1 MINKEYIFKKIDE
14 EYQKYLKTLKIPS
27 KEEWLNMEHKEKSKE
42 IKPKFKVGDHI
53 MCITDQEEFVVD
65 EIDMKIEAYGLH
77 GNDDDSDYYLLPIDE
92 VDVDY
97 FRIDRA

>member
-1 MINKEYIFKKIDE
+1 MTNKEYFFKKIDE
-14 EYQKYLKTLKIPS
+14 EYQKYLKSLNIPS
-27 KEEWLNMEHKEKSKE
+27 KEEWLKMEHKEEPKK

-53 MCITDQEEFVVD
+53 MCIADQEEFVVD
-65 EIDMKIEAYGLH
+65 EIDMEIEAYTLH
-77 GNDDDSDYYLLPIDE
+77 GNDADSDYYLLPIDE

>member
-1 MINKEYIFKKIDE
+1 MTNKEYFFKKIDE
-14 EYQKYLKTLKIPS
+14 EYQKYLKSLNIPS
-27 KEEWLNMEHKEKSKE
+27 KEEWLNMEHKEKPNK

-65 EIDMKIEAYGLH
+65 EIDMEIEAYYLH
-77 GNDDDSDYYLLPIDE
+77 GIDDDSDYYLLPIDE